1 MSRLARAALAALA
14 LSGASACG
22 GGVASPVRTAA
33 APLPTGSA
41 FPCSA
46 RSGLALLA
54 GWPAEVPLPPG
65 FIITRTER
73 RSGARLIA
81 YGRVP
86 GNFHA
91 VVSFFDARL
100 PVAGFVQRN
109 GQVDRFDAESDF
121 AGRTA
126 GGRWTTGLSPE
137 CPHQAGVTVLVLP
150 GRP

>member
-1 MSRLARAALAALA
+1 MSLLVRAALAALA

-22 GGVASPVRTAA
+22 GGVASAARTAA
-33 APLPTGSA
+33 APLPTASA
-41 FPCSA
+41 LPCSA
-46 RSGLALLA
+46 RSGLALPA
-54 GWPAEVPLPPG
+54 GWPAQVPLPPG
-65 FIITRTER
+65 LVVTRTER

-86 GNFHA
+86 GDFHA

-100 PVAGFVQRN
+100 PVAGFVQRD

-126 GGRWTTGLSPE
+126 SGRWTTGSSSE
-137 CPHQAGVTVLVLP
+137 CPHQARVTVLVLP

>member
-1 MSRLARAALAALA
+1 
-14 LSGASACG
+14 
-22 GGVASPVRTAA
+22 
-33 APLPTGSA
+33 
-41 FPCSA
+41 
-46 RSGLALLA
+46 
-54 GWPAEVPLPPG
+54 VPLPPG
-65 FIITRTER
+65 FVITRTER

-86 GNFHA
+86 GDFHA

-100 PVAGFVQRN
+100 PVAGFVQRSA
-109 GQVDRFDAESDF
+109 QVDRFDAESDF